1 MHQISLLVPR
11 ESTVPLFAH
20 PLERSAVSVPPKTPL
35 YVAVVI
41 DTEEEFD
48 WSKPFER
55 TSNSIEHMREIG
67 VVQRIFEAYKLIPTY
82 VIDYSIASQPE
93 GWKPL
98 KDYHDSGLADIGAHL
113 QAWVSPPF
121 IEMVTT
127 YNSYAGN
134 IDPALEREKLRILRD
149 EIAHNFNAAPKV
161 YRAGRYGLGVRSFE
175 SIAALGF
182 EVDSS
187 PSPGYDL
194 SADGGPDYLGYQP
207 APFWVGS
214 TPGGLLCVPVT
225 GGVVGW
231 LPEYWREQG
240 HRCLYRHGAVG
251 QRALGLL
258 SRFGAISRIRLSPEG
273 HSLDELKRL
282 SWDMIRRGV
291 PLLALSFHSPTI
303 MVGGTPYSHSSTA
316 RDAFLKRLQDYLD
329 YAFGTLGATPIT
341 LPGFRKSLLSP

>member
-1 MHQISLLVPR
+1 
-11 ESTVPLFAH
+11 VPLFAH
-20 PLERSAVSVPPKTPL
+20 PLERFAISQAPKAPL

-67 VVQRIFEAYKLIPTY
+67 VVQRIFEAYKLTPTY

-98 KDYHDSGLADIGAHL
+98 KEYHDSGLADIGAHL

-121 IEMVTT
+121 VEMVTT

-134 IDPALEREKLRILRD
+134 IDPALEYDKLRLLRD
-149 EIAHNFNAAPKV
+149 EITKNFGTPPKV

-175 SIAALGF
+175 SIAKLGF

-194 SADGGPDYLGYQP
+194 SADGGPDYLGYEP
-207 APFWVGS
+207 KPFWVGKQ
-214 TPGGLLCVPVT
+214 PGGLLCVPVT

-231 LPEYWREQG
+231 LPERMREKSHQ
-240 HRCLYRHGAVG
+240 CLYRQGFIG

-258 SRFGAISRIRLSPEG
+258 SRFGACSRIRLSPEG
-273 HSLDELKRL
+273 HSLAELQRL
-282 SWDMIRRGV
+282 SKDMINRGV
-291 PLLALSFHSPTI
+291 PVLALSFHSPTI
-303 MVGGTPYSHSSTA
+303 MVGGTPYSRSRAA
-316 RDAFLKRLQDYLD
+316 RDAFLERLRGYLD
-329 YAFGTLGATPIT
+329 FAFGTLGATPIT
-341 LPGFRKSLLSP
+341 LPGFRKLLLAP